1 MNYSSTPSR
10 HIIPRWELIALQ
22 LLLLLVSLGALMR
35 LVFAIVTGTIHKLST
50 AELMQAM
57 FGGLRFDA
65 AIAAII
71 TLLTLFV
78 LWLAFRCNLL
88 KSRPRGW
95 LVLPAVALYLMQTG
109 DMLYARESGRHVGYE
124 IVDVIHSSDDLW
136 RMLPEY
142 SLYLL
147 PVLLLAAGLFWP
159 VLPVRGVTRK
169 PSLPASLATEFRLAM
184 LSVVGALA
192 IRSGIHSI
200 PLSPADAN
208 ELGSPERAAVALN
221 GSYAV
226 VYSAWNSDQAIKP
239 PVIAALPRSE
249 EEARILSLYAERK
262 AGEITPASEP
272 RRMNVVMVF
281 LESWPAELVKSYG
294 GDRDVAPEFDKIR
307 AQSLTTDAMIAGGH
321 RTVEGLFS
329 TLCSLQNPQ
338 GQSIPGS
345 QLLDFDY
352 HCLPTVLAQQGW
364 TTAFFQG
371 GHRNSAQ
378 VGVLV
383 EKLGTTHVYGKEDM
397 VSWPLRYPS
406 NSWGPQ
412 DFDLFDFVLAKKK
425 EFSEP
430 YFIGINTTTTHDE
443 TLPPG
448 ITPAFGM
455 SSFMD
460 RTESVMHFSD
470 SAVGEFSAKVAAEK
484 NKYPTLLVFVSD
496 HTAHVNS
503 SAFNHYYIVFA
514 IYAPDV
520 ITPAHLPL
528 AASQRDIAPTVLDAL
543 GITAPLSW
551 AGKSLLHDTGKHFA
565 EYQHSGHIG
574 WIEHDDLVDFS
585 AKDGQDMHCYHW
597 RNDRL
602 MQHPLPC
609 STTQDEMRKNA
620 LAFTQYS
627 MSLVFSGKTTDFYT
641 GLKE

>member
-1 MNYSSTPSR
+1 M
-10 HIIPRWELIALQ
+10 
-22 LLLLLVSLGALMR
+22 LVLVALGALMR
-35 LVFAIVTGTIHKLST
+35 LVFAVVTDNIHKLSNH
-50 AELMQAM
+50 ELLQAM
-57 FGGLRFDA
+57 LGGLRFDA

-71 TLLTLFV
+71 TLLTV
-78 LWLAFRCNLL
+78 YALWFAFRCKLL
-88 KSRPRGW
+88 KLPLRGW
-95 LVLPAVALYLMQTG
+95 LVIPSVALYLMQTG

-124 IVDVIHSSDDLW
+124 VVELIHSSDDLW

-147 PVLLLAAGLFWP
+147 PVFLLAAMLFRLT
-159 VLPVRGVTRK
+159 LPARLT
-169 PSLPASLATEFRLAM
+169 PDQHSLPASLLTELRIL
-184 LSVVGALA
+184 LISIVGALA
-192 IRSGIHSI
+192 IRSGIHTI

-208 ELGSPERAAVALN
+208 ALGSPANAAVALN
-221 GSYAV
+221 GAYAV
-226 VYSAWNSDQAIKP
+226 VYSALHSDQAIKAP
-239 PVIAALPRSE
+239 AMAALPEVE
-249 EEARILSLYAERK
+249 ETTRLLQLYAERGTDQAK
-262 AGEITPASEP
+262 PATEVK
-272 RRMNVVMVF
+272 RMNVVMVF

-294 GDRDVAPEFDKIR
+294 GVHDVAPEFDKIR
-307 AQSLTTDAMIAGGH
+307 TQSLTTDAMIAGGH

-329 TLCSLQNPQ
+329 TLCSFQNPE
-338 GQSIPGS
+338 GQSVPSS
-345 QLLDFDY
+345 QLLNFDY

-383 EKLGTTHVYGKEDM
+383 EKLGVTHVYGKEDM
-397 VSWPLRYPS
+397 VSWPLHYPS
-406 NSWGPQ
+406 NSWGPH
-412 DFDLFDFVLAKKK
+412 DFDLFDFVLHQKM
-425 EFSEP
+425 ELTEP

-448 ITPAFGM
+448 VTPVFGM

-460 RTESVMHFSD
+460 RTESVMHFAD
-470 SAVGEFSAKVAAEK
+470 SAVGEFARKIQAEH
-484 NKYPTLLVFVSD
+484 NRYPTLLVFVSD

-503 SAFNHYYIVFA
+503 SAFNHYYIVFSL
-514 IYAPDV
+514 YAPGI
-520 ITPAHLPL
+520 ITPTQLPL

-543 GITAPLSW
+543 GIAAPLSW
-551 AGKSLLHDTGKHFA
+551 AGKSLLHNTGKHFA

-597 RNDRL
+597 HNDRL

-609 STTQDEMRKNA
+609 LAAQDEMRKNA
-620 LAFTQYS
+620 LAFTHYS
-627 MSLVFSGKTTDFYT
+627 MSLVFSGKTTDFYS